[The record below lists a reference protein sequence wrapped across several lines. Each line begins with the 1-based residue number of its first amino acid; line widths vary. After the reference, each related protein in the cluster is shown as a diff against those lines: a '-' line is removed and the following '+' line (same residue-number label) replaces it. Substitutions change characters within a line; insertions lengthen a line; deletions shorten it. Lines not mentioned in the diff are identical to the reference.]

1 MAILCISQRDAHI
14 MLFRLQDTSAKKS
27 LRIAAQVAGTV
38 AGALLTSRYLNYHPR
53 LLEQEEAN
61 NAEAPPILSPDQP
74 IKVITFNVQ
83 FLAGTGYHF
92 FYDGGG
98 DTRVAQSDI
107 ESTVARVGA
116 FIAEANR
123 DFVLL
128 QEVDC
133 GARRTA
139 CLYERWLLVGLLSV

>member
-1 MAILCISQRDAHI
+1 MAILCNSKRDAHI
-14 MLFRLQDTSAKKS
+14 MLCPLQDPSAKKS
-27 LRIAAQVAGTV
+27 FRIAAQVAGTV

-92 FYDGGG
+92 FYDGGQRNG
-98 DTRVAQSDI
+98 S
-107 ESTVARVGA
+107 
-116 FIAEANR
+116 
-123 DFVLL
+123 
-128 QEVDC
+128 
-133 GARRTA
+133 
-139 CLYERWLLVGLLSV
+139 